1 MKKLFLAFLII
12 PLFSLNAQK
21 IGQLAPDTSRI
32 NFPPNALGINVIFGE
47 GGFGLGG
54 FYKNHLGHNLNGFI
68 DFSFSESKDERE
80 FDYVDYY
87 GNVYTFNKKNRVFM
101 LPINLGLQYRLFS
114 EELTDNMRPFISV
127 ALGPTI
133 VITDPYEKEFFD
145 AIKYAT
151 MKLAAGGYAAVGANF
166 GVSKSTLLGLTIK
179 YSFTHFF
186 DEGVE
191 NLIDRYRKDI
201 GTLSISLD
209 IGWQF

>member
-1 MKKLFLAFLII
+1 MKKLFLAFLFI

-21 IGQLAPDTSRI
+21 IGQLAPDTSRVA
-32 NFPPNALGINVIFGE
+32 FPPHALGVNVIFSE
-47 GGFGLGG
+47 GGFGIGG
-54 FYKNHLGHNLNGFI
+54 FLRNRIGRNLTGFI

-87 GNVYTFNKKNRVFM
+87 GNVYTYNKKNRIFM
-101 LPINLGLQYRLFS
+101 LPINLGMQYRLFS
-114 EELTDNMRPFISV
+114 EALTDNMRPFIS
-127 ALGPTI
+127 AAIGPTI
-133 VITDPYEKEFFD
+133 VIINPYEKEFFE
-145 AIKYAT
+145 AIKYST
-151 MKLAAGGYAAVGANF
+151 MKWAVGGYTAIGANF

-191 NLIDRYRKDI
+191 NLYGRYRKDI